1 MITHEMCAK
10 AALEYLKNSTFQDY
24 EILRILGRAFMSGCL
39 WMAEQKQKEDE
50 VKIDRILL
58 QLKKNEK
65 LIKQCL

>member
-58 QLKKNEK
+58 LLKKNEK
-65 LIKQCL
+65 LIKQCF

>member
-1 MITHEMCAK
+1 MCAK

>member
-1 MITHEMCAK
+1 MITQEMCAK

-50 VKIDRILL
+50 AKLDRILR